1 MKLSIEQP
9 LLDSRVSID
18 ASVAQKRPM
27 RPMFVHAIPFHVGN
41 HDLFSIYRTFGNDFA
56 TRRRNKAL
64 SPKLDSVAARRR
76 FVPDA
81 IRGCDITT
89 IRNGVAALDRLPG
102 RILGGAEFLF
112 FRWMPTDGGW
122 IK

>member
-1 MKLSIEQP
+1 
-9 LLDSRVSID
+9 
-18 ASVAQKRPM
+18 
-27 RPMFVHAIPFHVGN
+27 MFVHAIPFHISD
-41 HDLFSIYRTFGNDFA
+41 HDLFSIYRTFGNNFA
-56 TRRRNKAL
+56 TWRSNKTL
-64 SPKLDSVAARRR
+64 PPKLNSVATNGG
-76 FVPDA
+76 FVADA